1 MEKLILIGA
10 SKAGKTTLIKVLE
23 GGKYRDIDYRTQSL
37 EFNEQAID
45 TPGEYIENRHY
56 YTALISAAQEAEI
69 IGLVADAT
77 AEQSFFPPGF
87 ASIFARPVVG
97 IVTKIDAEDADVE
110 YAKSTLEMAGAEKI
124 FLTSSLE
131 GEGLK
136 KLSEF
141 IKLNTEGEGGQ
152 PNESSGKS

>member
-1 MEKLILIGA
+1 MEKIILIGA
-10 SKAGKTTLIKVLE
+10 SRAGKTTLIKVME
-23 GGKYRDIDYRTQSL
+23 DGEFKNIDYRTQSL
-37 EFNEQAID
+37 EFKDEAID

-77 AEQSFFPPGF
+77 AEQSFLPPGF
-87 ASIFARPVVG
+87 AAIFARPVIG
-97 IVTKIDAEDADVE
+97 IITKIDAEEADIE
-110 YAKSTLEMAGAEKI
+110 YARSILEMAGAEKI
-124 FLTSSLE
+124 FLTSALE

-141 IKLNTEGEGGQ
+141 IKANSEVGRTEE
-152 PNESSGKS
+152 